1 MTKQI
6 LLFLSILTIITSC
19 GNKDVDKVKI
29 SASDGPLPVERGVN
43 IAISY
48 TDSGFLKAK
57 VFAPLLERYST
68 EEKLESEMKKGITA
82 YFYGPK
88 GKITSYLKSKY
99 AFRDEKAR
107 TLLVRNDVI
116 VVNNKGDTIRT
127 EEMIWDEKTDMIST
141 DKAVQI
147 HSPDKIIYGTGMEST
162 TDFTHP
168 KIFNIKGTVYLKQ

>member
-1 MTKQI
+1 MTKQYF
-6 LLFLSILTIITSC
+6 LLIFTLFVLVSC

-29 SASDGPLPVERGVN
+29 SASSGPLPVEKGVN

-48 TDSGFLKAK
+48 TDSGYLKAR
-57 VFAPLLERYST
+57 VFAPILERYSS
-68 EEKLESEMKKGITA
+68 EDKLESVMKKGITA
-82 YFYGPK
+82 YFYGPN

-107 TLLVRNDVI
+107 TLMVRNEVI

>member
-82 YFYGPK
+82 YFYDPK

-107 TLLVRNDVI
+107 TLLVRNDV
-116 VVNNKGDTIRT
+116 VV
-127 EEMIWDEKTDMIST
+127 
-141 DKAVQI
+141 
-147 HSPDKIIYGTGMEST
+147 
-162 TDFTHP
+162 
-168 KIFNIKGTVYLKQ
+168 L

>member
-1 MTKQI
+1 MIKQ
-6 LLFLSILTIITSC
+6 FFSILSVCLFIVSC
-19 GNKDVDKVKI
+19 GNKDLDKVKI
-29 SASDGPLPVERGVN
+29 SASAGPLPVERGVN

-82 YFYGPK
+82 YFYGPN

-107 TLLVRNDVI
+107 TLMVRNEVI

-127 EEMIWDEKTDMIST
+127 EEMIWDEKTDIIST
-141 DKAVQI
+141 NKAVQI